1 MIFDISQYTVSYL
14 TRNSLNV
21 KKDDLQAQCNTHTNN
36 SCKIRRSSSPR
47 VTIHEEMNFNKL
59 RLVLKMTSS
68 RAKIPF
74 ECKTKQFTDDGFCIR
89 ETIFQ
94 VPA

>member
-1 MIFDISQYTVSYL
+1 MIY
-14 TRNSLNV
+14 
-21 KKDDLQAQCNTHTNN
+21 K
-36 SCKIRRSSSPR
+36 PR
-47 VTIHEEMNFNKL
+47 VTIREAINSTNYVL
-59 RLVLKMTSS
+59 YLKMTSS

-74 ECKTKQFTDDGFCIR
+74 ECKTKQFTDADFYIR